1 LGVLL
6 YIFARQKGIEVPAK
20 TDDFFPLLALNH
32 FGTLAGVLFLL
43 GIVSVTYSSSD
54 SALTALTT
62 SFCIDFLR
70 LDPDKPQSKT
80 TRMKVHVGF
89 SILMFFVIVLF
100 RLINNE
106 SVVTAV
112 FKVAGYTYGPLLGL
126 FAFGIL
132 TKRKIKDRLVPW
144 IALASPVITY
154 IVNANSEKWLGG
166 YKFGYEL
173 LLLNGLITFT
183 GLLMITTKEAESR
196 WKE

>member
-1 LGVLL
+1 
-6 YIFARQKGIEVPAK
+6 
-20 TDDFFPLLALNH
+20 
-32 FGTLAGVLFLL
+32 
-43 GIVSVTYSSSD
+43 
-54 SALTALTT
+54 
-62 SFCIDFLR
+62 
-70 LDPDKPQSKT
+70 
-80 TRMKVHVGF
+80 MKVHVGF

-173 LLLNGLITFT
+173 LLLNGLKSINTISKNA
-183 GLLMITTKEAESR
+183 GMIRSPL
-196 WKE
+196 